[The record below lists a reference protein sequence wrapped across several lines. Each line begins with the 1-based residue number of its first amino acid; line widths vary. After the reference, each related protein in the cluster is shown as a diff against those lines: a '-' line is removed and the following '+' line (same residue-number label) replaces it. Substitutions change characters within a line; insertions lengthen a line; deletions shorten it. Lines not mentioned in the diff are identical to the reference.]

1 MTEIRVE
8 VSSRRWP
15 LRWPLP
21 YGPRFFFFL
30 LMTATAC
37 AAIGAKSSGLLRLNG
52 EAILSAAGRAWIV
65 TDELAPADAAAVLG
79 GGHETRPAAAA
90 SLFKAGLVKH
100 VLVSTGETGGEKE
113 STADRDELIKLGV
126 PPSAITQF
134 SIDPRNTYGEARAL
148 AFWASQHGAE
158 RIIVP
163 TEIFPSR
170 RVQWIMRRELG
181 SVGATAMVEAV
192 TPGGFGL
199 NDWWHSAQARQE
211 FGREVLKYVFYRLV
225 YATS

>member
-1 MTEIRVE
+1 MTEIRVGA
-8 VSSRRWP
+8 SSRRWP

-21 YGPRFFFFL
+21 YGRRIFFFL
-30 LMTATAC
+30 LITATAC
-37 AAIGAKSSGLLRLNG
+37 AAIGATSSGLLRLDG
-52 EAILSAAGRAWIV
+52 EAVLSAAGRVWIV

-90 SLFKAGLVKH
+90 NLFKTGLVKH
-100 VLVSTGETGGEKE
+100 ILVSTGETGGEKD
-113 STADRDELIKLGV
+113 STADRDELIKLGI

-134 SIDPRNTYGEARAL
+134 GINPANTYGEARAL
-148 AFWASQHGAE
+148 ALWANQNHTR

-181 SVGATAMVEAV
+181 KVGANVTVEALS
-192 TPGGFGL
+192 PRSYDQ
-199 NDWWHSAQARQE
+199 NDWWKNRQGINNFRSE
-211 FGREVLKYVFYRLV
+211 IIKYLYYRV
-225 YATS
+225 AYSRS